1 MYTGMGNDM
10 VKMFIG
16 LLILAALVGAAIVGG
31 IWALVAFVF

>member
-10 VKMFIG
+10 AKAFFG
-16 LLILAALVGAAIVGG
+16 LLIVAALVGAAIVGG

>member
-10 VKMFIG
+10 VKAFFV

>member
-10 VKMFIG
+10 AKMFIS

>member
-10 VKMFIG
+10 AKMFFG
-16 LLILAALVGAAIVGG
+16 LLIVAALVGAAIVGG